1 MRTAFHKTALLVLLA
16 SSAYTLPATG
26 ALAEGLSTGGASSP
40 SAAAPVAG
48 GSPHKSALATWFG
61 PGFYGHRTACGQLLT
76 PAVLGLANRTLPC
89 GTLVDIVYR
98 GRRLTLPVIDR
109 GPYGGNGAR
118 WDLTFGAAR
127 ALGMADTA
135 RIAAR
140 VVGSARNTP
149 ALGAPPVVH
158 VLASSGA
165 LTGGISAG

>member
-1 MRTAFHKTALLVLLA
+1 MRTVFNKTATLILLA
-16 SSAYTLPATG
+16 TCACLAAPATS
-26 ALAEGLSTGGASSP
+26 ALASGANTGGVSSSP
-40 SAAAPVAG
+40 PATAPPGHTPRKA
-48 GSPHKSALATWFG
+48 ALATWFG

-76 PAVLGLANRTLPC
+76 ASVLGLAHRTLPC
-89 GTLVDIVYR
+89 GTLVNVTYR

-109 GPYGGNGAR
+109 GPFADNGAE

-149 ALGAPPVVH
+149 ALGQPPAVH
-158 VLASSGA
+158 ILAS
-165 LTGGISAG
+165 TGGISAG